1 MLGGEIKVVMT
12 LDDNDFSIK
21 TTKNGQLLSEMRRNI
36 EQTNNS
42 VRSMEGRFV
51 SLGNSFRDTIFT
63 LSLVRFALKDI
74 NDIFLSLPTAVLKS
88 AGEMERLTKLMEGMS
103 KETSNAARQAEALS
117 NVKYVFNIAQNAP
130 FEVKALTDAF
140 VKMKSG
146 GLDPTII
153 GMRALTDSVARF
165 GGTSETLHRASI
177 AIQQMAGKGVV
188 SMEEL
193 RQQLGEA
200 VPNAINL
207 MAESA
212 GRSTRQFAK
221 MVSQGTV
228 EATGAL
234 NSMFA
239 AMIVENYGASRE
251 MMNTWSGMLSLL
263 KTKFE
268 LFKVQIAGDG
278 STDGDFFAE
287 AKKSLRELIGMFDEM
302 GSKKLANNLGESLTG
317 VIGAVREIIRFFE
330 EYGTQIK
337 TAGEL
342 MLFYFG
348 ASKLAALGNSL
359 KGAMA
364 ERASMYRAEVAEVRE
379 NARLKAGLLEVEAE
393 SVRRTATERYT
404 SAQKATQLA
413 GQLYAEQARMVRQVE
428 VLEAKAPGWSQAK
441 IARLNEEIAKTREA
455 IVEIQAKAV
464 AERNA
469 AIAMQESAAAADRVA
484 AAVRAGTTVKQA
496 DIALIQATANHSKEV
511 VTQLNQKAAAAVSA
525 TSGLTA
531 LGTAMRGFNVI
542 VSAFGG
548 WITVAITTLAYLG
561 EKLYEFLNR
570 WERADEIA
578 KRIKRGIADTADL
591 TENANRVGELNKK
604 IAAAEAY
611 LNTTTRPKDNPNL
624 DPTSGRGV
632 ALRNAQRDY
641 DERKAQYERDVKL
654 RDEMIA
660 RMREQ
665 TAIIERQETRAQ
677 AAAFRDSVVDRIT
690 NSLKEDRNKIADLR
704 KQRDEEV
711 AKLIS
716 AGATEDKIIAV
727 EKRFNEKIN
736 AAQKEAVNRRV
747 SELQQE
753 VRRLDD
759 EMKTANED
767 QKKIILAKKETL
779 TNEVEGLLTE
789 WKKYAG
795 IGEKLGTLST
805 VKKVENQKKES
816 PLIREAEALEG
827 DLEQAKLKLNSYAEG
842 VRDLARIRNEAT
854 VSFLKEAAAG
864 KFDVSKGKNS
874 DTGAIEMDY
883 FGKLDERK
891 KYFEKFKEE
900 VLSGKKT
907 IEEFIG
913 SLQGLSAAEQELAI
927 RIINAKSGIENTATQ
942 QRALGDASRQAA
954 NAQEALNSAM
964 VRLET
969 EGMAKADQSLT
980 AMYRHF
986 ERLGKQVLQAGK
998 DYEEYRKLRG
1008 QALADTVITSSVGFA
1023 ADEQKK
1029 FRDSQLEIIKATQT
1043 ATDAKAAEHKLRMSE
1058 IEAQEKTQIAAIQ
1071 KILNEEVLSA
1081 DKRAQLEGEIA
1092 RVRAAAGMGRQA
1104 EINRDRIARQTELE
1118 KLVIGWK
1125 DTTEQM
1131 NKLTAQWA
1139 NTIIDNIALATTG
1152 GKVEWRK
1159 MVADMGMQVYK
1170 MFLQRQFAEPI
1181 ANMIGGL
1188 GSAITKGIAA
1198 ADPKNTQTLATKTA
1212 GDVVNESMRNLKTA
1226 TDKAGDSM
1234 EELSSNSVVRFAQS
1248 MWQSIKN
1255 MLFGETVEQTKNA
1268 TTVTTT
1274 TAMATLTTAAQAAA
1288 AALFNVAGSSGASG
1302 LGGLFAGFGGGAGE
1316 AVLDSTATQAVPLT
1330 MVAANGGIMSDYGP
1344 LSLNKYANGG
1354 VATGPQL
1361 ALFGEGRMNEAYV
1374 PLPDGRSIPV
1384 TMKLPQNVGQGGAG
1398 NVNISIVVN
1407 KDGTSTEAAGDDPQR
1422 WKELAG
1428 KVRDVV
1434 RGELVNQQRPGGLLA
1449 K

>member
-42 VRSMEGRFV
+42 VRSMESRFL

-63 LSLVRFALKDI
+63 LSLLRFALKDI

-146 GLDPTII
+146 GLDPSVIA
-153 GMRALTDSVARF
+153 MRALTDSVARF

-239 AMIVENYGASRE
+239 AMIVENYGASKE

-287 AKKSLRELIGMFDEM
+287 AKKSLRELIGLFDEM
-302 GSKKLANNLGESLTG
+302 GAKKLANSLGESLAST
-317 VIGAVREIIRFFE
+317 ISAVRSLVGFFE
-330 EYGTQIK
+330 EYGQQIK
-337 TAGEL
+337 VTGEL
-342 MLFYFG
+342 LLFYFG
-348 ASKLAALGNSL
+348 ASKLAALGSSI
-359 KGAMA
+359 KGAMS
-364 ERASMYRAEVAEVRE
+364 ERAALYRAEVGEIRE
-379 NARLKAGLLEVEAE
+379 NARLKAGLLESEAE
-393 SVRRTATERYT
+393 GVRRVAAERYN

-413 GQLYAEQARMVRQVE
+413 GQLYAEQARMARQVE

-455 IVEIQAKAV
+455 ITEIQTKAV

-484 AAVRAGTTVKQA
+484 AAVRAGTSVKAA

-511 VTQLNQKAAAAVSA
+511 VSQLNQKAAAAVKA
-525 TSGLTA
+525 TTGLTA

-548 WITVAITTLAYLG
+548 WITIAITTLAYLG

-591 TENANRVGELNKK
+591 TENANRVAELNKK
-604 IAAAEAY
+604 IASAEAY
-611 LNTTTRPKDNPNL
+611 FNSTSRPKDNPNI
-624 DPTSGRGV
+624 DPNSGRGV
-632 ALRNAQRDY
+632 ALRNAQKDY
-641 DERKAQYERDVKL
+641 DARKAQYEKDLKL
-654 RDEMIA
+654 RDDMIG

-665 TAIIERQETRAQ
+665 TAIIDREETRAQ
-677 AAAFRDSVVDRIT
+677 AAAFKDSVVDRIT
-690 NSLKEDRNKIADLR
+690 NSLKDDRAKIADLR

-716 AGATEDKIIAV
+716 SGASEDKIIAV
-727 EKRFNEKIN
+727 EKRYNQKIN
-736 AAQKEAVNRRV
+736 AAQKEAVSRRV
-747 SELQQE
+747 SELQAE

-759 EMKTANED
+759 EMKVANED
-767 QKKIILAKKETL
+767 QKRIILAKKEAL
-779 TNEVEGLLTE
+779 TNEVDGLLTE

-795 IGEKLGTLST
+795 IGEKLGTINT

-827 DLEQAKLKLNSYAEG
+827 DLEQAKLKLNNYAEG
-842 VRDLARIRNEAT
+842 VRDLARIRQEAT
-854 VSFLKEAAAG
+854 VSFLKEAASG
-864 KFDVSKGKNS
+864 KFDVSKGTNS
-874 DTGAIEMDY
+874 ETGAIEMDY
-883 FGKLDERK
+883 FGKLEERK
-891 KYFEKFKEE
+891 KYFDLFKEQ

-907 IEEFIG
+907 VEEFIG
-913 SLQGLSAAEQELAI
+913 SLKGLSAAEQELAI
-927 RIINAKSGIENTATQ
+927 RIINAKSGIENTAAQ

-954 NAQEALNSAM
+954 AAQESMNAAM
-964 VRLET
+964 VRLES
-969 EGMAKADQSLT
+969 EGLAKADQSLT
-980 AMYRHF
+980 TMYKHF

-998 DYEEYRKLRG
+998 DYAEYRKLRG
-1008 QALADTVITSSVGFA
+1008 EALADTVIASSVNFA

-1029 FRDSQLEIIKATQT
+1029 FRDSQLEVIKATQT
-1043 ATDAKAAEHKLRMSE
+1043 ATEAKDAEHRKRLEE
-1058 IEAQEKTQIAAIQ
+1058 INAQEKAQIAAIQ
-1071 KILNEEVLSA
+1071 KILDQEELSA
-1081 DKRAQLEGEIA
+1081 DKRKQLEDEIS
-1092 RVRAAAGMGRQA
+1092 RVRASASLGRQA

-1118 KLVIGWK
+1118 KMVVGWK

-1159 MVADMGMQVYK
+1159 MVADMAMQVYK
-1170 MFLQRQFAEPI
+1170 VFLQRQFAEPI
-1181 ANMIGGL
+1181 ANMIGGF
-1188 GSAITKGIAA
+1188 GKAITQGIEAA
-1198 ADPKNTQTLATKTA
+1198 NPRNTGTLAAKTA
-1212 GDVVNESMRNLKTA
+1212 GDVVNESMRNLKEA
-1226 TDKAGDSM
+1226 TDKAGGAMDS
-1234 EELSSNSVVRFAQS
+1234 LSDNAIVRLAQS

-1268 TTVTTT
+1268 TTVTATT
-1274 TAMATLTTAAQAAA
+1274 TLGTLTAAAQAAA
-1288 AALFNVAGSSGASG
+1288 YALMNVATASGVKGIAGLFGG
-1302 LGGLFAGFGGGAGE
+1302 LGGSEGG
-1316 AVLDSTATQAVPLT
+1316 AVLDSTATQVLPVT
-1330 MVAANGGIMSDYGP
+1330 MTAANGGIMSDYGP

-1354 VATGPQL
+1354 IATGPQL

-1384 TMKLPQNVGQGGAG
+1384 TMKLPPNVGQGAG

-1407 KDGTSTEAAGDDPQR
+1407 KDGSTTDAAGDDPQR